1 MTPTASV
8 RVGVNE
14 GGKRERGR
22 VLTTL
27 RCCGPFDHSCECCP
41 FWVIAAEC
49 PLYMSVAHNVAS
61 ATRRLRQDLSEAER
75 SAECI
80 VEDGVRNREDVRK
93 SVEFA

>member
-27 RCCGPFDHSCECCP
+27 RCCGPFDHNCQSCP

-49 PLYMSVAHNVAS
+49 PLYMSVVQP
-61 ATRRLRQDLSEAER
+61 ATRRLRQDLSEAAVR
-75 SAECI
+75 SA
-80 VEDGVRNREDVRK
+80 VEDGVRNREDVSK